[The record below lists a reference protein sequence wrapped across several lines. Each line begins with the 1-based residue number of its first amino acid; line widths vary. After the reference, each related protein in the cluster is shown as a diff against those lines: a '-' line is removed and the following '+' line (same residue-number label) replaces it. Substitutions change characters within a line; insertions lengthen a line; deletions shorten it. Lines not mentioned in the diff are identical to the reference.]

1 MVYSLF
7 PVGNLSRAIDLIADL
22 VTDSKFPTAELDK
35 EREVVADE
43 ISSYLDMPSEA
54 VFDDFEDML
63 FAGTPLG
70 HNILGSAESLNRFD
84 SEVCR
89 RYLARNYTAGN
100 MVLFYCGP
108 VSAAQVR
115 RIADRSFSTLARGE
129 VRKPRLTLYHA
140 DTFRI
145 TRPLGIHQA
154 HTVMGAMTPGMYD
167 SDRYAL
173 SLLVNILGGPGMNS
187 LLNMALRERRGLVY
201 SVEASASLLTDVG
214 VFTVYFGCDSED
226 VTRCCRLVDR
236 TISSLIDGKIT
247 QRTLDMAKRQYLGQ
261 LTVASDNLENYA
273 LSMGRAVLYRGRMSS
288 PDDVRR
294 MVEAITVGDLRRVA
308 SSISPDSLSR
318 LTFV

>member
-1 MVYSLF
+1 
-7 PVGNLSRAIDLIADL
+7 
-22 VTDSKFPTAELDK
+22 
-35 EREVVADE
+35 
-43 ISSYLDMPSEA
+43 
-54 VFDDFEDML
+54 
-63 FAGTPLG
+63 
-70 HNILGSAESLNRFD
+70 
-84 SEVCR
+84 
-89 RYLARNYTAGN
+89 
-100 MVLFYCGP
+100 
-108 VSAAQVR
+108 
-115 RIADRSFSTLARGE
+115 
-129 VRKPRLTLYHA
+129 
-140 DTFRI
+140 
-145 TRPLGIHQA
+145 
-154 HTVMGAMTPGMYD
+154 
-167 SDRYAL
+167 
-173 SLLVNILGGPGMNS
+173 MNS

-226 VTRCCRLVDR
+226 VSRCCRLVDR